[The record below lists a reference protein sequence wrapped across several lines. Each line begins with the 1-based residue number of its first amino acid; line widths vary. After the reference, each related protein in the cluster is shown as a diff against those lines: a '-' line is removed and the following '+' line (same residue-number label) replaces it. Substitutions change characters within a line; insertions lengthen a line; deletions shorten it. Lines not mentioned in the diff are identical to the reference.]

1 MTKFIK
7 AFRTTENE
15 VCAMYSQNFQE
26 FVIFWNNIHP
36 ATGVTSDYDL
46 QIKCLANNENLVE
59 KVENAISL
67 GESDDNKD
75 LDLYLFIRDTFDKLD
90 KVDLQILRTLQE
102 NARLTTKELAARVS
116 LSSTPVFERLK
127 RLESGGYIKKYI
139 AVLDAEKLNQG
150 FVVFCSVK
158 LRRLNRDI
166 AAEFTR
172 IIQDIPEVTECYNI
186 SGSYD
191 YLLKIHAPN
200 MKYYQEFIL
209 NVLGTIDSLGSLE
222 STFVMAEVKHQYGI
236 HI

>member
-1 MTKFIK
+1 M
-7 AFRTTENE
+7 
-15 VCAMYSQNFQE
+15 
-26 FVIFWNNIHP
+26 
-36 ATGVTSDYDL
+36 
-46 QIKCLANNENLVE
+46 
-59 KVENAISL
+59 
-67 GESDDNKD
+67 
-75 LDLYLFIRDTFDKLD
+75 DTFEKLD

-191 YLLKIHAPN
+191 YLLKIHD
-200 MKYYQEFIL
+200 YQEFIL
-209 NVLGTIDSLGSLE
+209 NILGTIDSLGSLE
-222 STFVMAEVKHQYGI
+222 STFVMAEVKHRYGI